1 MTPKQSSNPPF
12 WNLYEFFFHIRTSP
26 QDEELGYKIPLGQ
39 GTLITLAAGQAKC
52 YSVIQKKEV
61 LRKGFEGIYVKLV
74 FFLNNYIFILYFIK
88 FLKLRQAMRDDI
100 NG

>member
-74 FFLNNYIFILYFIK
+74 FFFKQLYFYTLFYKVFKIK
-88 FLKLRQAMRDDI
+88 TSYE
-100 NG
+100 G